1 MKGIGMNKRP
11 TIMILGTGRALP
23 EKVVTNADLEKI
35 VDTTAEWIQARTGIE
50 RRHIAEPGSA
60 LSDLAA
66 EAAQKALDDAGVAAD
81 EIGLIVFGTV
91 TGDMKFPSTACL
103 LQEKIGAKKAVA
115 FDLSAACSGFLYSS
129 AVAEG
134 LMATSGYKKALVIG
148 GEILTSM
155 VDWNDRNTCVLFG
168 DGVGAVVLGPA
179 KDERG
184 LLASYLKSDGA
195 YSDLLYNEG
204 GSLNPPSAESL
215 AAKKHFIYM
224 EGQEVF
230 RNAVV
235 SMTDALKRVL
245 KEAGMTINDLDL
257 LIPHQANLRI
267 IEAVGKRIKV
277 PTEKVYIN
285 VDRYGNT
292 SAASIPIALDE
303 ARRSGRIKEG
313 SVVGMVTFGA
323 GFTWAAGIVRL

>member
-1 MKGIGMNKRP
+1 MNKRP

-134 LMATSGYKKALVIG
+134 
-148 GEILTSM
+148 
-155 VDWNDRNTCVLFG
+155 
-168 DGVGAVVLGPA
+168 
-179 KDERG
+179 
-184 LLASYLKSDGA
+184 
-195 YSDLLYNEG
+195 
-204 GSLNPPSAESL
+204 
-215 AAKKHFIYM
+215 
-224 EGQEVF
+224 
-230 RNAVV
+230 
-235 SMTDALKRVL
+235 
-245 KEAGMTINDLDL
+245 
-257 LIPHQANLRI
+257 
-267 IEAVGKRIKV
+267 
-277 PTEKVYIN
+277 
-285 VDRYGNT
+285 
-292 SAASIPIALDE
+292 
-303 ARRSGRIKEG
+303 
-313 SVVGMVTFGA
+313 
-323 GFTWAAGIVRL
+323 